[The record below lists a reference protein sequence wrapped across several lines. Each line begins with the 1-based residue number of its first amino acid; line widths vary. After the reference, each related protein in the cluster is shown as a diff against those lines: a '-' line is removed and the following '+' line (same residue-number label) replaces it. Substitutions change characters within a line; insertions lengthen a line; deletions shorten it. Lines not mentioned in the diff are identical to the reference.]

1 MNYTLLKD
9 AYFGSGGFLSG
20 GYLTRHKRESDEDY
34 RFRCN
39 NAYYLNYF
47 APIVNALVD
56 PIFKRKPLR
65 DYHGQCEDVVQ
76 EFLQNVDGNNTSI
89 DTFMKRA
96 AIMAKVYGVSF
107 VVVDMP
113 REKTAVNMAEL
124 IAGRQYP
131 YLRLMGP
138 DDLLE
143 YGLDKNGRLSYV
155 VFQEID
161 SIDSGATSYRYL
173 RYDRDGWQI
182 TGDDEIGT
190 ASGTYNLGG
199 VPVVPLFSRL
209 LEQKTLKPMPDME
222 PIAMTAKALYN
233 HCSWLDEILRNQTF
247 PLLTIPSLDAKEM
260 TIGNNN
266 ALGYDPN
273 TAHSPDFIA
282 PPSDPASVLQTQ
294 ITTLIK
300 EMYRMASLSFM
311 QSASTADQSSGVSR
325 QWEFERTNQQ
335 LANFAANCKRA
346 EEQVLQIVAAW
357 LNSSI
362 EYTVSYP
369 DDFGIV
375 DVEGELQEAQEVLDL
390 NLTPELK
397 QEVLKKVLAAYCP
410 DVTAERVDELMA
422 SLEDLDK
429 TYSDPAPPTP
439 SETPEPPTPPNPDD
453 E

>member
-1 MNYTLLKD
+1 MPW
-9 AYFGSGGFLSG
+9 S
-20 GYLTRHKRESDEDY
+20 TRFSSA
-34 RFRCN
+34 N
-39 NAYYLNYF
+39 
-47 APIVNALVD
+47 
-56 PIFKRKPLR
+56 R

-410 DVTAERVDELMA
+410 DVTDERVDELMA